1 MKQTAV
7 QFLGT
12 KLMYLKM
19 SPKEIRDFLDWYEEA
34 KDMEK
39 EQMKDAF
46 TDTHYYTPFD
56 SHVAFEEYYKEVY
69 GCE

>member
-12 KLMYLKM
+12 KLIYLNM
-19 SPKEIRDFLDWYEEA
+19 TPKEIRDFLDWYEKA
-34 KDMEK
+34 KEMEK

-46 TDTHYYTPFD
+46 LNIEYYTPFD
-56 SHVAFEEYYKEVY
+56 SHLAFEEYYKETY
-69 GCE
+69 ESE